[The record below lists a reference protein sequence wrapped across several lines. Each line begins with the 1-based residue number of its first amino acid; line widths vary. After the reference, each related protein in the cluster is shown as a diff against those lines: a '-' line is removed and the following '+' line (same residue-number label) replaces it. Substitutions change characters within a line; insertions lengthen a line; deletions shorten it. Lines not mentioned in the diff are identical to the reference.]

1 MSVVYFPGIAHFF
14 QQTFPVSPSQRKKK
28 KRKDKDIPVSFQ
40 MCGYLWE
47 FSEFGQFTSPT
58 TARHKREGWKLYW
71 NLTFLSLVVSEVYT
85 LRVYFLPCLVI
96 AGEVF
101 ADFLKW
107 IVLLLDSY

>member
-28 KRKDKDIPVSFQ
+28 RKDKDIPVSFQ

-47 FSEFGQFTSPT
+47 FSGFGQFTSPT